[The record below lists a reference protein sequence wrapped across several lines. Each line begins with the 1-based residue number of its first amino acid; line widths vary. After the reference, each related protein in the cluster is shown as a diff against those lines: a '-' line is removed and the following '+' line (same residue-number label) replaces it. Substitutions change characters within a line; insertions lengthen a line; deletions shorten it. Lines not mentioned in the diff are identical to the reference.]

1 MEISNLRERVFR
13 LTQQVPMGKVTTYGE
28 IARAIGTRDARLV
41 GYMLHSNTQPEVPCH
56 RVVDRTGRI
65 APNFAFDGA
74 TEQRHRLEAEGV
86 GFVDMMHV
94 DMKHYFYSFSKSME
108 SN

>member
-1 MEISNLRERVFR
+1 METINLRERVFR

-28 IARAIGTRDARLV
+28 IARAMGTRDARLV
-41 GYMLHSNTQPEVPCH
+41 GYMLHSNTQRDVPCH

-74 TEQRHRLEAEGV
+74 SEQRHRLEAEGV
-86 GFVDMMHV
+86 QFVDEMHV
-94 DMKHYFYSFSKSME
+94 DMRHYFYQLVS
-108 SN
+108 

>member
-1 MEISNLRERVFR
+1 MGTVNLREQVFR
-13 LTQQVPMGKVTTYGE
+13 LTRLIPLGKVTTYGE
-28 IARAIGTRDARLV
+28 IARTLGTRDARLV
-41 GYMLHSNTQPEVPCH
+41 GYMLHSNTDGSVPCH
-56 RVVDRTGRI
+56 RVVTKDGRV